1 MLAYFIALVVA
12 FGSLAIYL
20 SAFFFPEIHRQND
33 FIWSGVGLFYA
44 LVLWIFA
51 PEITGGL
58 LLGHIA
64 SVALLVWFVSQTLS
78 LRRQLAPEEQQTPL
92 PSPELIKIS
101 FQEQMSKFSVKEKFR
116 QLSAFIGSLFSG
128 AKGKLP
134 QTVNQQPVIK
144 TTEEILQTGTTQA
157 TQPSKLPDESLNVT
171 PAIVTQG
178 VSEETFS
185 PSPVLE
191 KVEPAPTAPVIQ
203 PQEEQVIPTTETPA
217 TAETQN
223 LSEITLEVFVSESS
237 IAAATET
244 VIEIVQTEVFVL
256 EAETRDVA
264 SELKVSSPN
273 SVTSELLTTEAT
285 QNPAM
290 NVEEVEPDGEVL
302 PEKIP
307 FNKPEEE

>member
-51 PEITGGL
+51 PGITGGL

-64 SVALLVWFVSQTLS
+64 SVALLVWFVAQTLS
-78 LRRQLAPEEQQTPL
+78 LRRQLAPQEQQTPL

-116 QLSAFIGSLFSG
+116 QLSAFIGSVFSG

-144 TTEEILQTGTTQA
+144 TTQEILQTGTTQA

-171 PAIVTQG
+171 PAIVTQAL
-178 VSEETFS
+178 SEETFS

-191 KVEPAPTAPVIQ
+191 MVELAPTAPVIQ
-203 PQEEQVIPTTETPA
+203 PQEEQVIPTTEAPV
-217 TAETQN
+217 TAEVQN
-223 LSEITLEVFVSESS
+223 LSEITLEVFISESS
-237 IAAATET
+237 IAAETET

-290 NVEEVEPDGEVL
+290 NVEEVKPDGEAL

>member
-33 FIWSGVGLFYA
+33 FIWSGIGLLYA

-51 PEITGGL
+51 PGITGGL

-78 LRRQLAPEEQQTPL
+78 LRRQLAPQEQQTPL

-116 QLSAFIGSLFSG
+116 QLSAFIGSVFSG

-144 TTEEILQTGTTQA
+144 TTQEILQTGTTQA

-171 PAIVTQG
+171 PAIVTQAL
-178 VSEETFS
+178 SEETFS

-191 KVEPAPTAPVIQ
+191 TVELAPTAPVIQ
-203 PQEEQVIPTTETPA
+203 PQEEQVIPTTEAPV
-217 TAETQN
+217 TAEVQN
-223 LSEITLEVFVSESS
+223 LSEITLEVFISESP
-237 IAAATET
+237 IAAETET
-244 VIEIVQTEVFVL
+244 LVEIIQTEVLVL
-256 EAETRDVA
+256 EVETRDAA

-273 SVTSELLTTEAT
+273 PVTSELLTTEAT

-290 NVEEVEPDGEVL
+290 NVEEVKPDGGITRKN
-302 PEKIP
+302 PIQ
-307 FNKPEEE
+307 

>member
-51 PEITGGL
+51 PGITGEL

-64 SVALLVWFVSQTLS
+64 SVALLVWFVAQTLS
-78 LRRQLAPEEQQTPL
+78 LRRQLAPEKHQTPL

-116 QLSAFIGSLFSG
+116 QLSAFIGSVFSG

-144 TTEEILQTGTTQA
+144 TTQEILQTGTTQA

-171 PAIVTQG
+171 PAIVTQAL
-178 VSEETFS
+178 SEETFS

-191 KVEPAPTAPVIQ
+191 MVELAPTAPVIQ
-203 PQEEQVIPTTETPA
+203 PQEEQVIPTTEAPV
-217 TAETQN
+217 TAEVQN
-223 LSEITLEVFVSESS
+223 LSEITLEVFISESP
-237 IAAATET
+237 IAAETET
-244 VIEIVQTEVFVL
+244 LVEIIQTEVLVL
-256 EAETRDVA
+256 EVETRDAA

-273 SVTSELLTTEAT
+273 PVTSELLTTEAT
-285 QNPAM
+285 QKPAM
-290 NVEEVEPDGEVL
+290 NLEEVEPDGEAL